1 MKWPRLL
8 LLAGAIA
15 LAAWAWMLLH
25 PSAESIIRK
34 RLDGLARAASF
45 GQNQGYL
52 AKAAGAEKLISY
64 FATNVDVQVD
74 IPGLHEHTLANAEEI
89 EQSALASRAAAKSVS
104 VAFPDVTIIVNA
116 KDQSAVADV
125 TLQAQVA
132 GEADVIVQ
140 EL

>member
-1 MKWPRLL
+1 MADAT
-8 LLAGAIA
+8 LAKCD
-15 LAAWAWMLLH
+15 
-25 PSAESIIRK
+25 SAE
-34 RLDGLARAASF
+34 DFAAFVFKTASV
-45 GQNQGYL
+45 L
-52 AKAAGAEKLISY
+52 AAGARLL
-64 FATNVDVQVD
+64 
-74 IPGLHEHTLANAEEI
+74 PGQMAA
-89 EQSALASRAAAKSVS
+89 RAAAKSVS